1 MKKNET
7 EKCQEAKIDCVK
19 HPSKYLK
26 KEVDI
31 PRLTS
36 DFLEETLQ
44 IAWKLKKPVTSG
56 LSYYYKI
63 KNKYY
68 PFRLYPNNFFNV

>member
-7 EKCQEAKIDCVK
+7 QKCLEAKKEVIK
-19 HPSKYLK
+19 KLENSE

-36 DFLEETLQ
+36 DYLDQTLQ
-44 IAWKLKKPVTSG
+44 IA
-56 LSYYYKI
+56 
-63 KNKYY
+63 
-68 PFRLYPNNFFNV
+68 

>member
-7 EKCQEAKIDCVK
+7 EKCQE

-44 IAWKLKKPVTSG
+44 IA
-56 LSYYYKI
+56 
-63 KNKYY
+63 
-68 PFRLYPNNFFNV
+68 

>member
-1 MKKNET
+1 MKKNEA
-7 EKCQEAKIDCVK
+7 EKCQEAKIDSVK
-19 HPSKYLK
+19 NPSKSLK

-44 IAWKLKKPVTSG
+44 IA
-56 LSYYYKI
+56 
-63 KNKYY
+63 
-68 PFRLYPNNFFNV
+68 